1 MRRIRAT
8 VEYDGTAFSG
18 FQRQTNARSV
28 QGEIERAI
36 ERVTGTPATVIGA
49 GRTDAG
55 VHASGQVVAFD
66 TEWPHPSA
74 ALRAALNVELAEDVA
89 VLEVGECRPDFHPRY
104 DALSR
109 TYEYRIVRSDVRRPL
124 SRLSAWRVGRELDT
138 RRMAR
143 SAAVLIGEHDFAA
156 FGSAPSGSGESTV
169 RRVIRA
175 DVATQGDQ
183 FVVTIEANAF
193 LFRMVRRI
201 VATLVRAGAGEL
213 GAEDM
218 SELLAG
224 RDPDRVKGAAPAC
237 GLCFVKVSYET

>member
-1 MRRIRAT
+1 MRRFRAT

-18 FQRQTNARSV
+18 FQRQANSRSV

-36 ERVTGTPATVIGA
+36 ERVTGAPAPVLGA

-66 TEWPHPSA
+66 STWPHSPE

-89 VLEVGECRPDFHPRY
+89 VREAMECRADFHPRY

-109 TYEYRIVRSDVRRPL
+109 TYEYRIIQCDVRRPL
-124 SRLSAWRVGRELDT
+124 SRLTAWRVWRELDEA
-138 RRMAR
+138 RMAR
-143 SAAVLIGEHDFAA
+143 AAAALAGEHDFAA
-156 FGSAPSGSGESTV
+156 FGSAPSGSGDSTV

-175 DVATQGDQ
+175 DVARQGEQ
-183 FVVTIEANAF
+183 FVFAIEANAF

-201 VATLVRAGAGEL
+201 AATLVRAGAGEL
-213 GAEDM
+213 SADDV
-218 SELLAG
+218 SELLTG

-237 GLCFVKVSYET
+237 GLCLVKVDYET